1 VRLRARSPYRFAPL
15 VIHVIPDSLTYL
27 VSLFLKRQ
35 CDRTLGQHSG
45 LHLQRRRLAQHP
57 RRGRQLGCHDAIH
70 PAAGTTQCTIQSIHP
85 AAGTGTCVQDSC
97 VQLRTPSCTHM
108 YLHPVRPHL
117 GTKSSCSARARP
129 PPRSAAAATAAAPTT
144 PAPPAS
150 ARAAT
155 LARTATSSRRSPW
168 SATVILLPSGAQLAT
183 RHCIAFVVLV

>member
-70 PAAGTTQCTIQSIHP
+70 PAAGTTQCTIHSIHP
-85 AAGTGTCVQDSC
+85 AAGYMYMCAG
-97 VQLRTPSCTHM
+97 QLCTAAYTCTHM

-183 RHCIAFVVLV
+183 RHCIAFIGLV